1 MATPSSHAA
10 EPTRPATSAEVAR
23 RAGVS
28 RATVSYILNGKPGVS
43 FTAETREAVLN
54 AAKELAYQP
63 NAAARSLVSGSGPIV
78 VVMSHLPQNETTT
91 TAIWALTSA
100 LASRGLLATFLQV
113 SHDLDDTVAAIVA
126 LKPRA
131 ALLAFPA
138 GGELGRRLTQEGIA
152 VAGVSGDQVDLSMG
166 QSQVD
171 YLVGRGHS
179 RLAFADVVG
188 SGEFGVLPRRA
199 EVIAACA
206 QAGLPAPLAGEVAR
220 DGAGAAELVAAWHRD
235 GVTAVCCYNDEV
247 ALAVLYGIREAGL
260 RCPEDMAVI
269 GCDDI
274 PAAAVSYPP
283 LTSVAL
289 NIDDDVTWMVD
300 ALLHQLG
307 LVQTAPA
314 IHPAPLVSIR
324 RRASA

>member
-1 MATPSSHAA
+1 M
-10 EPTRPATSAEVAR
+10 
-23 RAGVS
+23 
-28 RATVSYILNGKPGVS
+28 
-43 FTAETREAVLN
+43 
-54 AAKELAYQP
+54 
-63 NAAARSLVSGSGPIV
+63 
-78 VVMSHLPQNETTT
+78 
-91 TAIWALTSA
+91 
-100 LASRGLLATFLQV
+100 
-113 SHDLDDTVAAIVA
+113 
-126 LKPRA
+126 
-131 ALLAFPA
+131 
-138 GGELGRRLTQEGIA
+138 
-152 VAGVSGDQVDLSMG
+152 
-166 QSQVD
+166 
-171 YLVGRGHS
+171 
-179 RLAFADVVG
+179 
-188 SGEFGVLPRRA
+188 
-199 EVIAACA
+199 
-206 QAGLPAPLAGEVAR
+206 
-220 DGAGAAELVAAWHRD
+220 
-235 GVTAVCCYNDEV
+235 CCYNDEV